1 MVHRRGRKRSGGGGV
16 GAATPTPKRGA
27 VAVAGAATNAQQPDK
42 MMEEE
47 KEEEKEE
54 GHPAASGVLA
64 EGVLVKGRTGTSHS
78 TGSTARKRK
87 ADQASAARKRKP
99 SRRQRL
105 FAPQPHS
112 DGPAHVEVYVH
123 TPSAAT
129 SQISV
134 LPLTELSWLAAPAIG
149 CGRKGLAPRRARV
162 ASATV

>member
-27 VAVAGAATNAQQPDK
+27 VAVAGAARANARQPDK

-47 KEEEKEE
+47 AEAEAA
-54 GHPAASGVLA
+54 HPAVSGVLA
-64 EGVLVKGRTGTSHS
+64 EGVLVKGRAG
-78 TGSTARKRK
+78 GADSTARKRK

-99 SRRQRL
+99 SRRQR

-149 CGRKGLAPRRARV
+149 CGCKGLAPRRACV

>member
-27 VAVAGAATNAQQPDK
+27 VAVAGAARANARQPDK

-47 KEEEKEE
+47 EEE
-54 GHPAASGVLA
+54 GGDPAVSGVLA
-64 EGVLVKGRTGTSHS
+64 EGVLVKGRAG
-78 TGSTARKRK
+78 GADSTARKRK

-99 SRRQRL
+99 SRRQR

-149 CGRKGLAPRRARV
+149 CGCKGLAPRRACV